1 MASIAMRT
9 PNGHSRSRRD
19 KQLVPQMTKLIE
31 SFLGQFPELAELT
44 FEAVMHQQIRASG
57 DTKGVCLS
65 VRDDD
70 PFAVIL
76 GVQPGNN
83 KTRREVH
90 LVVPK
95 GMTKDQLKEILSAT
109 KCDDADPA
117 NAGTGSQGAQSTGAG
132 GDDQSG
138 GKGDEQPP
146 LFKFV
151 GPSDQATCDLVVE
164 IIKDLDGDSE
174 PQWHKPSEIREKAKE
189 FFEEFDDQ
197 GFGRVLGF
205 LTRGE
210 NPPLISKGENRWVEY
225 KVVKV
230 EEPAPPIP
238 TPDPPVEPIDGLS
251 RGLETIQT
259 LAALAT
265 QATTRVGEARSAI
278 QAETA
283 RYEIKMTELKRELE
297 SAEAALNDPSMEKSK
312 KALELLKTIEGFA
325 EQDEARSA

>member
-1 MASIAMRT
+1 MASVAMRT

-31 SFLGQFPELAELT
+31 SFLDQFPKLTEQT

-95 GMTKDQLKEILSAT
+95 GMTKGQLKEILSAT
-109 KCDDADPA
+109 KCDEADPA
-117 NAGTGSQGAQSTGAG
+117 NAGVGSQGAEGAG
-132 GDDQSG
+132 AGDDDQSR
-138 GKGDEQPP
+138 GKGDEKPT

-151 GPSDQATCDLVVE
+151 GPSDQATCDLVIE

-174 PQWHKPSEIREKAKE
+174 PQWHKPSEIREKARE

-197 GFGRVLGF
+197 AFGRVLGF

-210 NPPLISKGENRWVEY
+210 NPPLVSQRENRWVEY

-230 EEPAPPIP
+230 EVPAPPVP
-238 TPDPPVEPIDGLS
+238 VPDQPAEPIDGLS

-259 LAALAT
+259 LAAVAT

-278 QAETA
+278 EAEKA
-283 RYEIKMTELKRELE
+283 RYELKMIQLKHELE
-297 SAEAALNDPSMEKSK
+297 SAEAALNDPTMEKSK
-312 KALELLKTIEGFA
+312 KALEILKTIEGFA
-325 EQDEARSA
+325 EQDEAKSA

>member
-1 MASIAMRT
+1 MASVEMRT

-31 SFLGQFPELAELT
+31 SFLDQFPELAEMT

-83 KTRREVH
+83 KTRRQVH
-90 LVVPK
+90 LIVPK
-95 GMTKDQLKEILSAT
+95 GMTKDKLKEILSAT
-109 KCDDADPA
+109 KCDDEDPA
-117 NAGTGSQGAQSTGAG
+117 HAGAGSQGEEVAGAG
-132 GDDQSG
+132 EDERGGGDV
-138 GKGDEQPP
+138 KPT

-151 GPSDQATCDLVVE
+151 GPSDQATCDLVIE
-164 IIKDLDGDSE
+164 IVKDLDADSE
-174 PQWHKPSEIREKAKE
+174 PQWHRSAEIRERAKE
-189 FFEEFDDQ
+189 FFESFDDQ
-197 GFGRVLGF
+197 SFGRVLGS

-210 NPPLISKGENRWVEY
+210 NPLLVSQGENRWVEY

-230 EEPAPPIP
+230 EVPAPPVPIP
-238 TPDPPVEPIDGLS
+238 DSPAEPADGLS

-278 QAETA
+278 EAETA
-283 RYEIKMTELKRELE
+283 RYELKMNQLKSELE
-297 SAEAALNDPSMEKSK
+297 RAEAALNDPSMEKSK
-312 KALELLKTIEGFA
+312 KALELLRTIERFA
-325 EQDEARSA
+325 EQDEAKSA